1 MKDIKYKVEAIES
14 AINGADD
21 RITEL
26 ECKILDEFDY
36 IEVMEIKN
44 KVASI
49 KTYQQGLQYAL
60 NILGGSLC

>member
-1 MKDIKYKVEAIES
+1 MKDIKYRVEAIES

-26 ECKILDEFDY
+26 ECEIMDEFDY

-49 KTYQQGLQYAL
+49 TTYKQGLQYAL
-60 NILGGSLC
+60 NILRGAL